1 MAQKVLKFGKSG
13 KKYPIENVNGEVVE
27 IVINTT
33 DFNIPKRLADS
44 DKIFT
49 SFMEKY
55 DKVENNDSL
64 EQEVLPEL
72 DKATREQINYIFGTD
87 IVTPVFGVVSTW
99 SLNDEGMPL
108 WIPFLE
114 CIGEAVLED
123 MEVKSNKFNAQMN
136 KYMKK

>member
-1 MAQKVLKFGKSG
+1 MAQKVLKFGKPG
-13 KKYPIENVNGEVVE
+13 KRYPIENVNGEVVE

-123 MEVKSNKFNAQMN
+123 MEVKSNKFNTQMN